1 MASKPAPKKAPPAKT
16 TPAKKPA
23 APKKAAGTAVPAPK
37 NIAAGANKVK
47 AEPEKEAETR
57 AVPKPPGRPSIYN
70 PELAAQICE
79 HIAQGKSLRT
89 IAEME
94 GMPHQATI
102 MAWLDGSRPEF
113 SEQYARARE
122 AQADKLAEETLLIA
136 DESSQ
141 DTYVDA
147 DGNVKTNTEAIQRSK
162 LRVDTR
168 KWLASKMAPKKY
180 GDKVA
185 IGGADD
191 LGPVQ
196 TVTREMTDAERAVRL
211 SRAINDNPAAL
222 QALLAAIAKK
232 GAAK

>member
-1 MASKPAPKKAPPAKT
+1 
-16 TPAKKPA
+16 
-23 APKKAAGTAVPAPK
+23 
-37 NIAAGANKVK
+37 
-47 AEPEKEAETR
+47 
-57 AVPKPPGRPSIYN
+57 
-70 PELAAQICE
+70 
-79 HIAQGKSLRT
+79 
-89 IAEME
+89 
-94 GMPHQATI
+94 

-122 AQADKLAEETLLIA
+122 AQADKLAEEALQIA
-136 DESSQ
+136 DDGRN
-141 DTYVDA
+141 DTYVDG
-147 DGNVKTNTEAIQRSK
+147 DGNVKTDTEVIQRSK

-211 SRAINDNPAAL
+211 ARAINDNPAAM
-222 QALLAAIAKK
+222 QALVAALGKK
-232 GAAK
+232 AAAK

>member
-1 MASKPAPKKAPPAKT
+1 MASKPAPKKAPTKAST
-16 TPAKKPA
+16 KPA
-23 APKKAAGTAVPAPK
+23 AAKKAAGAAVRAPK
-37 NIAAGANKVK
+37 KIAAGANKEK
-47 AEPEKEAETR
+47 AKLF
-57 AVPKPPGRPSIYN
+57 GRPSIYN

-102 MAWLDGSRPEF
+102 MAWLDGSHPDF

-196 TVTREMTDAERAVRL
+196 TVNREMTDAERAVRL

-222 QALLAAIAKK
+222 QALVAALAKK
-232 GAAK
+232 MAAK

>member
-1 MASKPAPKKAPPAKT
+1 
-16 TPAKKPA
+16 
-23 APKKAAGTAVPAPK
+23 
-37 NIAAGANKVK
+37 
-47 AEPEKEAETR
+47 
-57 AVPKPPGRPSIYN
+57 
-70 PELAAQICE
+70 
-79 HIAQGKSLRT
+79 
-89 IAEME
+89 
-94 GMPHQATI
+94 

-122 AQADKLAEETLLIA
+122 AQADKLAEEALTIA
-136 DESSQ
+136 DDGRS
-141 DTYVDA
+141 DTYVDG
-147 DGNVKTNTEAIQRSK
+147 DGNVKTDTEVIQRSK

-196 TVTREMTDAERAVRL
+196 TVTKEMTDAERAVRL
-211 SRAINDNPAAL
+211 ARAINDNPAAL

>member
-1 MASKPAPKKAPPAKT
+1 M
-16 TPAKKPA
+16 
-23 APKKAAGTAVPAPK
+23 
-37 NIAAGANKVK
+37 
-47 AEPEKEAETR
+47 
-57 AVPKPPGRPSIYN
+57 
-70 PELAAQICE
+70 
-79 HIAQGKSLRT
+79 RT
-89 IAEME
+89 IGAMD

-122 AQADKLAEETLLIA
+122 AQADKLAEEILAIA
-136 DESSQ
+136 DDGRS
-141 DTYVDA
+141 DTYLDA
-147 DGNVKTNTEAIQRSK
+147 EGNEKTDSEVIQRSK
-162 LRVDTR
+162 LRVEAR

-180 GDKVA
+180 GDKMA

-196 TVTREMTDAERAVRL
+196 TVTKEMTDAERAVRL

>member
-1 MASKPAPKKAPPAKT
+1 MASKPAPKKAPPKAST
-16 TPAKKPA
+16 KPA
-23 APKKAAGTAVPAPK
+23 APKKAAGAAVRAAKNVVVSTRVKTVKRTKPAAP
-37 NIAAGANKVK
+37 
-47 AEPEKEAETR
+47 
-57 AVPKPPGRPSIYN
+57 PKPPGRPSIYT
-70 PELAAQICE
+70 PELATVICT
-79 HIAQGKSLRT
+79 HIADGKSLRA
-89 IAEME
+89 IGAMD

-122 AQADKLAEETLLIA
+122 AQADKLAEEILAIA
-136 DESSQ
+136 DDGRS
-141 DTYVDA
+141 DTYLDA
-147 DGNVKTNTEAIQRSK
+147 EGNEKTDSEVIQRSK
-162 LRVDTR
+162 LRVEAR

-196 TVTREMTDAERAVRL
+196 TVTKDMTDAERAVRL

>member
-1 MASKPAPKKAPPAKT
+1 MASKPAPKKAPPKAST
-16 TPAKKPA
+16 KPA
-23 APKKAAGTAVPAPK
+23 AAKKAAGAAVPAPK
-37 NIAAGANKVK
+37 KIAAGASK
-47 AEPEKEAETR
+47 AKAKPGKRQKPA
-57 AVPKPPGRPSIYN
+57 APPKPPGRPSTYTA
-70 PELAAQICE
+70 ELAAQVCT
-79 HIAQGKSLRT
+79 HIADGKSLRV
-89 IAEME
+89 IASMD
-94 GMPHQATI
+94 GMPAQSTI

-122 AQADKLAEETLLIA
+122 AQADKLAEEALTIA
-136 DESSQ
+136 DDGRS

-147 DGNVKTNTEAIQRSK
+147 DGNVKTDTEVIQRSK

-196 TVTREMTDAERAVRL
+196 TVTKEMTDAERAVRL
-211 SRAINDNPAAL
+211 ARAINDNPAAL

>member
-1 MASKPAPKKAPPAKT
+1 MASKPAPKKAPTKAST
-16 TPAKKPA
+16 KPA
-23 APKKAAGTAVPAPK
+23 APKKAAGAAVSTAKKV
-37 NIAAGANKVK
+37 AAGANKEK
-47 AEPEKEAETR
+47 AKLF
-57 AVPKPPGRPSIYN
+57 GRPSIYN

-102 MAWLDGSRPEF
+102 MAWLDGSHPDF

-196 TVTREMTDAERAVRL
+196 TVTKEMTDAERAVRL

-222 QALLAAIAKK
+222 QALAAALAKK
-232 GAAK
+232 AAAK

>member
-1 MASKPAPKKAPPAKT
+1 MASKPAPKKAPPKAST
-16 TPAKKPA
+16 KPA
-23 APKKAAGTAVPAPK
+23 AAKKAAGAAVRAPK
-37 NIAAGANKVK
+37 KIAAGANKEK
-47 AEPEKEAETR
+47 AKLF
-57 AVPKPPGRPSIYN
+57 GRPSIYN

-102 MAWLDGSRPEF
+102 MAWLDGSHPDF

-196 TVTREMTDAERAVRL
+196 TVTKEMTDAERAVRL

-222 QALLAAIAKK
+222 QALAAALAKK
-232 GAAK
+232 AAAK